1 MKEKL
6 EWCYDKIQ
14 LLNGVPVTEHN
25 LSILTGIMVNLK
37 EMYKELER
45 QENDRPIAAEANE

>member
-1 MKEKL
+1 MKEKI

-25 LSILTGIMVNLK
+25 LSILTGIMMNLK

>member
-25 LSILTGIMVNLK
+25 LSILTGIMMNLK